1 MSIDPEGKNIF
12 GGANPNG
19 LYVPLTE
26 TEQEV
31 LDRLVQSQ
39 DLEIELKGWG
49 VVRNPWVQFGDH
61 RIGLQWTL
69 MFNKPAIPVYYF
81 DLELRVASSHL
92 FLMRKRYP
100 TTLDGKPELIG
111 SGREIQF
118 TWDIAIDH
126 MSPELVK
133 AIVPGAIGLT
143 SRRLD
148 KDTGVRTLQGNMNL
162 SDDRAQVASVMDKSA
177 ESIRA
182 ADAQKAITATEIAEA
197 KRGNIIPE

>member
-118 TWDIAIDH
+118 NWDIAIDH

-148 KDTGVRTLQGNMNL
+148 RDTGLRTLHGNMDLPDNHAKVASML
-162 SDDRAQVASVMDKSA
+162 DNSAKAIQKSDDKKAAQVT
-177 ESIRA
+177 EL
-182 ADAQKAITATEIAEA
+182 ATKKGTIL
-197 KRGNIIPE
+197 PE